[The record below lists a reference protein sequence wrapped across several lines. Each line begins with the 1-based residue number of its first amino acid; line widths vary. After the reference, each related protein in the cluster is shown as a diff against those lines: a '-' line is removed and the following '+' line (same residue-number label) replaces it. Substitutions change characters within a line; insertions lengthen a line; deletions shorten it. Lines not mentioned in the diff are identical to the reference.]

1 MAYIGNGP
9 DSIRQGRRAVY
20 EFTATANQTAFSGVD
35 DNGITLDLLQ
45 ASENDVYLNGARLII
60 TDDYTISGD
69 VLTLGTGA
77 ASGDKLI
84 VVTQDE
90 VVNLGTYT
98 KDQADS
104 RFLNVSGDVASGDIS
119 LGDNNK
125 INFGAGSDLQIYH
138 DTLNSY
144 IDDAGTGSIFIRSGT
159 TYIQNAAG
167 TKTSIATNAGAGQ
180 TLYFNNTSKFQTTD
194 NGALVGDGLGTEVLT
209 ILANS
214 SGESQLR
221 FADGT
226 TGTAAY
232 QGRVEYDHAN
242 GLLNLG
248 AGGTTP
254 FTITS
259 DGDVGIGTSSPTGD
273 ITKFGGSAHGLSIY
287 SGQPAVA
294 VRASSNAQYV
304 GYLGQSGA
312 NTYLGAVGGGSLY
325 LQTGTSGTT
334 QVTVD
339 ASGKVGIGT
348 SSPSYDLDVAATG
361 TQTIAARSQTSGN
374 AELLLEASG
383 VSSSKLIHDRSNSN
397 LRFYNGGD
405 RLTIT
410 SGGNVGIG
418 TTSPATKLEVDGTV
432 YATAVD
438 HGDGSSADRA
448 ATSALEILRYYGKKP
463 SGNYWIKEPNN
474 GTPRQIYCDM
484 ETDGGGWMLWLEY
497 NTSQNSM
504 GAQGTQ
510 SNLAPAYNNGYANY
524 EVMLDGSDVNN
535 INKRSIRGVYELDAN
550 GEIRANGSRQ
560 WGEHHLPEHVGNP
573 FVPNSDTFF
582 NDAAD
587 GEFIQRT
594 QYYSPLA
601 GASGGWTSIGSGSL
615 FVYVR
620 EPNPLV
626 RNGDIKTYYGMPL
639 VYDYYDSSKFGWHVP
654 DYAYA
659 TGELGMTVGFSGIAI
674 DGTDF
679 PIASG
684 YANRRIDVNNGN
696 NGPSAQGMLRGYL
709 IGEFQIRFYLGYR
722 WGWSELVLIDVKQ
735 AYESKY
741 LGGAGSTIQKNIYR
755 VMNNNSNNIA
765 NYVAYDSAGTQTTQ
779 TTGTAYSEGNSWVM
793 WRQQDGNIYVKDP
806 GGTSRNLGKFVG
818 PMVAMSGS
826 QSPYVLEIRD
836 VWSRGRNSVT
846 SNNAGTS
853 TQFRH

>member
-159 TYIQNAAG
+159 TYVQNAAG

-259 DGDVGIGTSSPTGD
+259 DG
-273 ITKFGGSAHGLSIY
+273 
-287 SGQPAVA
+287 
-294 VRASSNAQYV
+294 
-304 GYLGQSGA
+304 
-312 NTYLGAVGGGSLY
+312 
-325 LQTGTSGTT
+325 
-334 QVTVD
+334 
-339 ASGKVGIGT
+339 KVGIGT
-348 SSPSYDLDVAATG
+348 NNPAQNLTVYNATASNFEVRSSNKFVGLNASSGYRPELWWQQGQDLGFGTATNGAGSGYDNKML
-361 TQTIAARSQTSGN
+361 I
-374 AELLLEASG
+374 
-383 VSSSKLIHDRSNSN
+383 SSA
-397 LRFYNGGD
+397 
-405 RLTIT
+405 
-410 SGGNVGIG
+410 GNVGIG
-418 TTSPATKLEVDGTV
+418 NTDPDRPLTITANSGANALALRARSNDD
-432 YATAVD
+432 YA
-438 HGDGSSADRA
+438 
-448 ATSALEILRYYGKKP
+448 
-463 SGNYWIKEPNN
+463 
-474 GTPRQIYCDM
+474 
-484 ETDGGGWMLWLEY
+484 
-497 NTSQNSM
+497 
-504 GAQGTQ
+504 
-510 SNLAPAYNNGYANY
+510 
-524 EVMLDGSDVNN
+524 
-535 INKRSIRGVYELDAN
+535 
-550 GEIRANGSRQ
+550 
-560 WGEHHLPEHVGNP
+560 
-573 FVPNSDTFF
+573 
-582 NDAAD
+582 
-587 GEFIQRT
+587 FIQF
-594 QYYSPLA
+594 
-601 GASGGWTSIGSGSL
+601 W
-615 FVYVR
+615 
-620 EPNPLV
+620 
-626 RNGDIKTYYGMPL
+626 
-639 VYDYYDSSKFGWHVP
+639 
-654 DYAYA
+654 
-659 TGELGMTVGFSGIAI
+659 
-674 DGTDF
+674 
-679 PIASG
+679 
-684 YANRRIDVNNGN
+684 
-696 NGPSAQGMLRGYL
+696 
-709 IGEFQIRFYLGYR
+709 
-722 WGWSELVLIDVKQ
+722 
-735 AYESKY
+735 
-741 LGGAGSTIQKNIYR
+741 
-755 VMNNNSNNIA
+755 
-765 NYVAYDSAGTQTTQ
+765 
-779 TTGTAYSEGNSWVM
+779 
-793 WRQQDGNIYVKDP
+793 
-806 GGTSRNLGKFVG
+806 
-818 PMVAMSGS
+818 
-826 QSPYVLEIRD
+826 
-836 VWSRGRNSVT
+836 
-846 SNNAGTS
+846 NNAGNTLRG
-853 TQFRH
+853 QIYNHN

>member
-159 TYIQNAAG
+159 TYVQNAAG

-259 DGDVGIGTSSPTGD
+259 DGKVGIGTNNPAQNLTVYNATASNFEVRSSNKFVGLNASSGYRPELWWQQGQDLGFGTATNGAGSGYDNKMLISSAGNVGIGNTDPDRPLTITANSGANALALRARSNDDYAFIQFWNNAGNTLRGQIYNHNDNIGFTTGTDSSAGYDLYLKDGGNVGIGTSSPGYKLQVDHGTTAQYASSIRNTADNLQLLLGTTTG
-273 ITKFGGSAHGLSIY
+273 GLLNIQ
-287 SGQPAVA
+287 GKTI
-294 VRASSNAQYV
+294 SSNAAYQI
-304 GYLGQSGA
+304 A
-312 NTYLGAVGGGSLY
+312 
-325 LQTGTSGTT
+325 LQ
-334 QVTVD
+334 
-339 ASGKVGIGT
+339 
-348 SSPSYDLDVAATG
+348 
-361 TQTIAARSQTSGN
+361 
-374 AELLLEASG
+374 AE
-383 VSSSKLIHDRSNSN
+383 
-397 LRFYNGGD
+397 
-405 RLTIT
+405 
-410 SGGNVGIG
+410 GGNVGIG
-418 TTSPATKLEVDGTV
+418 TTTPDGKLTVALQNSNTPAFRLSSPTSSNDFAISSYNDSNGTYVALGVNYLFNSSGNDALMDTNKKSAGIVLDGRNNGRIQFLTNSSGTATPRMTISQAGYVGIGRNDPQAMLHIENNTGADTPADGMIKFDNNRGGDWNVIVENNGHGYGVDVRGMSSTGLMIYGRSGGVNTFRVLGNGNVTNTNNSYGAISDLKLKENIID
-432 YATAVD
+432 
-438 HGDGSSADRA
+438 
-448 ATSALEILRYYGKKP
+448 ATS
-463 SGNYWIKEPNN
+463 
-474 GTPRQIYCDM
+474 
-484 ETDGGGWMLWLEY
+484 
-497 NTSQNSM
+497 
-504 GAQGTQ
+504 
-510 SNLAPAYNNGYANY
+510 
-524 EVMLDGSDVNN
+524 
-535 INKRSIRGVYELDAN
+535 
-550 GEIRANGSRQ
+550 Q
-560 WGEHHLPEHVGNP
+560 WE
-573 FVPNSDTFF
+573 
-582 NDAAD
+582 
-587 GEFIQRT
+587 
-594 QYYSPLA
+594 
-601 GASGGWTSIGSGSL
+601 
-615 FVYVR
+615 
-620 EPNPLV
+620 
-626 RNGDIKTYYGMPL
+626 DIKALRIRKYSFKTDNLDQPNQLGVIAQELETAGMGGL
-639 VYDYYDSSKFGWHVP
+639 VN
-654 DYAYA
+654 
-659 TGELGMTVGFSGIAI
+659 TVQ
-674 DGTDF
+674 DVD
-679 PIASG
+679 
-684 YANRRIDVNNGN
+684 IDVAGK
-696 NGPSAQGMLRGYL
+696 PLLDTYTK
-709 IGEFQIRFYLGYR
+709 
-722 WGWSELVLIDVKQ
+722 DVKYSVLYMKAVKALQ
-735 AYESKY
+735 EAMYKIETLQTEMASVKSRLES
-741 LGGAGSTIQKNIYR
+741 L
-755 VMNNNSNNIA
+755 
-765 NYVAYDSAGTQTTQ
+765 
-779 TTGTAYSEGNSWVM
+779 EG
-793 WRQQDGNIYVKDP
+793 
-806 GGTSRNLGKFVG
+806 
-818 PMVAMSGS
+818 
-826 QSPYVLEIRD
+826 
-836 VWSRGRNSVT
+836 
-846 SNNAGTS
+846 
-853 TQFRH
+853 